1 MPTVAIFEGVKI
13 QFYANEHPP
22 PHFHAVYAEFRAQI
36 GIDDLRVLKG
46 GLPRAKLA
54 VVRAWAERDVE
65 ANLGRYGCGGEAG
78 EDQMSEMPRIL
89 SAEPVVHGVLK
100 LTWNDGYEV
109 IVDLRGIIAKGK
121 IFGPLSNPDYF
132 KSVRVSEYG
141 HSIYWGEPDNEDVD
155 FGADRLREM
164 SEQQAAL
171 LSRAN

>member
-1 MPTVAIFEGVKI
+1 
-13 QFYANEHPP
+13 
-22 PHFHAVYAEFRAQI
+22 
-36 GIDDLRVLKG
+36 
-46 GLPRAKLA
+46 
-54 VVRAWAERDVE
+54 
-65 ANLGRYGCGGEAG
+65 
-78 EDQMSEMPRIL
+78 MSEMPCIL

-100 LTWNDGYEV
+100 LTWNDGYEG